1 MSELAD
7 AGGTSVSALCCF
19 PLPSGALS
27 IVRLSIVHR
36 SCVAQGNPTK
46 KRKLNKTPLAAD
58 TDGMATTTAASSS
71 AKRRAVASDDDETGT
86 ITIITPDSPK
96 RPQKGVAKAES
107 ASQSSRPAFR
117 FHTSADPEFSPIA
130 LPAFKGQEAAD
141 WREWQSPKCR
151 CLQCEA
157 LRVAALLKG

>member
-1 MSELAD
+1 MTKRLFAEVDFSEDEACAAQEGD
-7 AGGTSVSALCCF
+7 KPKSKK
-19 PLPSGALS
+19 
-27 IVRLSIVHR
+27 R
-36 SCVAQGNPTK
+36 SREEGNPTK

-107 ASQSSRPAFR
+107 ASQS
-117 FHTSADPEFSPIA
+117 
-130 LPAFKGQEAAD
+130 
-141 WREWQSPKCR
+141 
-151 CLQCEA
+151 
-157 LRVAALLKG
+157 